1 MRINGK
7 VVGAWF
13 GGKITKQDNKICKY
27 LGPTLMPQAGV
38 ALGLIVVAGNLISEY
53 AAQIRVIILC
63 STFIYSII
71 GPVAAKFSLEKSG
84 EIIVPDKI
92 ILQERGKKMFIKIK
106 NATKSYDTG
115 KISINALKNV
125 NLTMN
130 EGEIAVI
137 LGPSGSGKST
147 LLNIIGG
154 IDHIDSGNVI
164 VDGVDIMK
172 LNDNKLTLYR
182 RDSVG
187 FIFQFYNLVPN
198 LTVYENVEVA
208 ANISKNPINIDEV
221 LNSVGMSEFKNRF
234 PRELSG
240 GQQQRVSIAR
250 AIVKKPKLLLC
261 DEPTGALD
269 YKAAKEILKLITEVN
284 KKFATTVI
292 IITHNTAI
300 SGIAD
305 RIIKL
310 RSGEISENVV
320 NENVLLAE
328 GIEW

>member
-1 MRINGK
+1 
-7 VVGAWF
+7 
-13 GGKITKQDNKICKY
+13 
-27 LGPTLMPQAGV
+27 
-38 ALGLIVVAGNLISEY
+38 
-53 AAQIRVIILC
+53 
-63 STFIYSII
+63 
-71 GPVAAKFSLEKSG
+71 
-84 EIIVPDKI
+84 
-92 ILQERGKKMFIKIK
+92 MFIDIK
-106 NATKSYDTG
+106 NLNKSYNSG

-125 NLTMN
+125 NLIMN
-130 EGEIAVI
+130 EGEIGVI
-137 LGPSGSGKST
+137 LGPSASGKST
-147 LLNIIGG
+147 MLNIIGG

-164 VDGVDIMK
+164 INGVDIAT
-172 LNDNKLTLYR
+172 LNDNKLTQYR
-182 RDSVG
+182 RNSVG

-208 ANISKNPINIDEV
+208 ANISKDPINVNDV
-221 LNSVGMSEFKNRF
+221 LNSVGMGEFGHRF

-269 YKAAKEILKLITEVN
+269 YTSAKEILKLITEVN

-300 SGIAD
+300 SGIAS

-310 RSGEISENVV
+310 RSGEISENEL
-320 NENVLLAE
+320 NENVLSAE
-328 GIEW
+328 RIEW